1 MSATHWYTCIYNSM
15 STCHPYRPAGGESPF
30 GSCVITGCSVTLLAS
45 CCTDATLTGGC
56 TRTAGELGADLEAGK
71 ISAFKCG
78 RNFSIRCHDNTHSWY
93 CGVYWMLDTSPL
105 VSMAMVSITS
115 PKRPAVDIT
124 SNMFLS
130 DSGMAS
136 DCKLT
141 NEVKHLMSECYEC
154 IHCSLISSRHYRD
167 H

>member
-1 MSATHWYTCIYNSM
+1 MCVCCVCVCVCVWTYIRTCVCLYTCIYNSM
-15 STCHPYRPAGGESPF
+15 STCHPYRPAGGESIF

-56 TRTAGELGADLEAGK
+56 VRTAGELGADLEAGK

-93 CGVYWMLDTSPL
+93 CGVHWMLDTSPL

-136 DCKLT
+136 DCK
-141 NEVKHLMSECYEC
+141 
-154 IHCSLISSRHYRD
+154 
-167 H
+167 

>member
-1 MSATHWYTCIYNSM
+1 M
-15 STCHPYRPAGGESPF
+15 
-30 GSCVITGCSVTLLAS
+30 TLLAS

-56 TRTAGELGADLEAGK
+56 ARTAGELGADLEAGK

-93 CGVYWMLDTSPL
+93 CGVYWMLDMSPF
-105 VSMAMVSITS
+105 VSMAMVSMTS

-136 DCKLT
+136 ACK
-141 NEVKHLMSECYEC
+141 
-154 IHCSLISSRHYRD
+154 
-167 H
+167 